1 MSGAKAEGERNM
13 AKRVR
18 LDLELPDEVFA
29 QLEGRD
35 IERRVTEALV
45 MDLLREH
52 QISQGKAAEVLGLS
66 RHELFDLMAKHHVP
80 VIDLSADEL
89 KSELQKLLPRT

>member
-13 AKRVR
+13 AKRVK
-18 LDLELPDEVFA
+18 LDLELPEEIFA
-29 QLEGRD
+29 QLEGPE
-35 IERRVTEALV
+35 IEKRVKEALV

-52 QISQGKAAEVLGLS
+52 QLSQGKAAELLGLS
-66 RHELFDLMAKHHVP
+66 RHELFDLMARHHVP

-89 KSELQKLLPRT
+89 KSELQKPLPRT

>member
-13 AKRVR
+13 AKRVK
-18 LDLELPDEVFA
+18 LDLELPEEIFA
-29 QLEGRD
+29 QLEGPE
-35 IERRVTEALV
+35 IEKRVREALV

-52 QISQGKAAEVLGLS
+52 QLSQGKAAELLGLS
-66 RHELFDLMAKHHVP
+66 RHELFDLMARHHVP

-89 KSELQKLLPRT
+89 KSELQKPLPRT

>member
-1 MSGAKAEGERNM
+1 M

-29 QLEGRD
+29 QLEGRE
-35 IERRVTEALV
+35 IEKRVKEALV
-45 MDLLREH
+45 IDLLREH
-52 QISQGKAAEVLGLS
+52 HLSQGKAAELLDLS

-89 KSELQKLLPRT
+89 KSELQKPLPRT